1 MSRSRGQSL
10 PCVSTVAAVA
20 SLLLLTAC
28 GGALG
33 ERHLEPMQGEIALPE
48 GVRTVRFE
56 GATASFKVLSRDE
69 KGQPVIDRKILYR
82 GKLRLAA
89 DTPEQLHALRAVT
102 ARLEVAAGAGS
113 ADTLVVQAPSMPPGA
128 DPMHSVLGAEITV
141 WLPAELSLELE
152 ARDGGYLEVEDRVGT
167 VRMATG
173 RGDLRLSRN
182 RGDAVLR
189 TGAGVTIVDRHE
201 GNLEVQSKAGE
212 VQAWVRKPGE
222 TLRIVTGKGNIQCLV
237 PGETSLRADVRC
249 EQGKIANGFGFPVE
263 RVLEFGAAMTGQRG
277 DGRTEVVLRS
287 GKGVLSLS
295 HHAFD

>member
-1 MSRSRGQSL
+1 MFRLSGQFFPTRALLAMAALL
-10 PCVSTVAAVA
+10 PC
-20 SLLLLTAC
+20 TAC

-33 ERHLEPMQGEIALPE
+33 ERHIEPMRGEIDLPAE
-48 GVRTVRFE
+48 VRTVRFE
-56 GATASFKVLSRDE
+56 GATASLKVLSRDE
-69 KGQPVIDRKILYR
+69 KGVPVTERKLRYQ

-89 DTPEQLHALRAVT
+89 DTPAQLEALRPVSNQLV
-102 ARLEVAAGAGS
+102 ARVDPAAP
-113 ADTLVVQAPSMPPGA
+113 DTLTVQAPAMPAGA
-128 DPMHSVLGAEITV
+128 DPLHSVLGAEVTV
-141 WLPAELSLELE
+141 WLPEDLGLQLES
-152 ARDGGYLEVEDRVGT
+152 RDGGYLEVEDRAAP

-173 RGDLRLSRN
+173 RGDLRLSRC

-201 GNLEVQSKAGE
+201 GNLEVQAKAGE
-212 VQAWVRKPGE
+212 VQAWVRKPAA
-222 TLRIVTGKGNIQCLV
+222 TIRIVTGKGNIQCLV